1 MDKPSCAWVITALC
15 AVSSSVC
22 SAQDL
27 SEDRWHW
34 QAAIY
39 AYLPAIGGKT
49 TFPSSGTDVSVDAQT
64 IIENLKMT
72 FMGTIE
78 GHRGEWGVFTDLVYV
93 DVGDTR
99 SRTRDF
105 TIGGNDLP
113 ADASAR
119 LRLDIKATVWTL
131 AAARRVVPDAAS
143 PVSLLAGVRLFDVRQ
158 TLDWGLSGNVALVPL
173 GVREGRQS
181 ASLSNWDAIVGVKGR
196 YALAPK
202 SRWFLPY
209 YADIGTGESKLTW
222 QLMGGVGYAFGWG
235 DVVGAWR
242 HVDYRMDSGQAIERM
257 NFSGPT
263 LAAVFRW

>member
-1 MDKPSCAWVITALC
+1 MDMRTHGVVAAVLC
-15 AVSSSVC
+15 AVTGSVC
-22 SAQDL
+22 AAQDL
-27 SEDRWHW
+27 PEDRWRW

-39 AYLPAIGGKT
+39 AYLPAIGGT
-49 TFPSSGTDVSVDAQT
+49 TIFPSPGTDVSVDAQT

-93 DVGDTR
+93 DLGDTR
-99 SRTRDF
+99 SRTRDI

-113 ADASAR
+113 VDATAR

-131 AAARRVVPDAAS
+131 AGTRRVAGDAAS
-143 PVSLLAGVRLFDVRQ
+143 PVNLLAGVRLFDVRQ
-158 TLDWGLSGNVALVPL
+158 TLDWRLSGNIASVPIA
-173 GVREGRQS
+173 GREGRQS

-196 YALAPK
+196 YALAPEG
-202 SRWFLPY
+202 RWFLPY
-209 YADIGTGESKLTW
+209 HADIGTGESKLTW

-242 HVDYRMDSGQAIERM
+242 HVDYRMDSGQAIKRM

-263 LAAVFRW
+263 LAAVFHW